1 MNETLSLRTMSGFPV
16 SIATGLALET
26 IFDPVQDVVDE
37 TRIVPDK
44 IELNSY
50 NNYIFNVSTLLRNI
64 TTSVPSGDILLV
76 PKKDILDTLMDEIE
90 WLTEFFHAEGL
101 TINFYANNYNFV
113 KSTYDKDNI
122 LRKPTT
128 DKQMA
133 MDNIFKYCLD
143 HLAKQDEVAQF
154 SNAVHFNREDQALI
168 FTHVPWD
175 LLSYGKFIKL
185 DLLESHTGLIK
196 SRKLWNTKYY
206 PIPEHDMSFLP
217 FMEKL
222 LTTFG
227 DHVMFKPAPVKERVE
242 LWTAMKKKPNVNPL
256 TSELSFGFMFGGN
269 K

>member
-1 MNETLSLRTMSGFPV
+1 MNNPLSIRVQSGFPV
-16 SIATGLALET
+16 SIATGLALES

-37 TRIVPDK
+37 TRQVPNK
-44 IELNSY
+44 IEVTEY

-64 TTSVPSGDILLV
+64 TTSVPSGEILTIS
-76 PKKDILDTLMDEIE
+76 KKDILDTLLDEIQ

-113 KSTYDKDNI
+113 KSTYDKENI

-128 DKQMA
+128 DKQIA
-133 MDNIFKYCLD
+133 MDGIVKYCLD

-154 SNAVHFNREDQALI
+154 SNTVHYNREDQALI

-175 LLSYGKFIKL
+175 LLSYSKFIKL

-196 SRKLWNTKYY
+196 SRKLWNTKYH

-227 DHVMFKPAPVKERVE
+227 DHVMFKPAPVKERIE
-242 LWTAMKKKPNVNPL
+242 LWTAMKKKPNINPL
-256 TSELSFGFMFGGN
+256 TSERNLLFSL
-269 K
+269 

>member
-1 MNETLSLRTMSGFPV
+1 MNNVLSNRIQSGFPV
-16 SIATGLALET
+16 SIATGMALET
-26 IFDPVQDVVDE
+26 LFTPVQSVYDD
-37 TRIVPDK
+37 TRKVPDK
-44 IELNSY
+44 INLEDY
-50 NNYIFNVSTLLRNI
+50 NNYIFNVSTFLRNI
-64 TTSVPSGDILLV
+64 TTSIPSSNILFV
-76 PKKDILDTLMDEIE
+76 PKKDILDILMDEIE

-143 HLAKQDEVAQF
+143 HLSKQDEVTQF
-154 SNAVHFNREDQALI
+154 SNSVHFNKEDQALI

-175 LLSYGKFIKL
+175 LLSYNRFVKL
-185 DLLESHTGLIK
+185 DLLESHTGLVK

-227 DHVMFKPAPVKERVE
+227 DNVMFKPAPIKERID
-242 LWTAMKKKPNVNPL
+242 LWSVMKRKNVNPL
-256 TSELSFGFMFGGN
+256 TTEKNLLFSN
-269 K
+269 

>member
-1 MNETLSLRTMSGFPV
+1 MNEKLASRPMSGFPV

-26 IFDPVQDVVDE
+26 IFDPVQSVFDD
-37 TRIVPDK
+37 TRTVPEK
-44 IELNSY
+44 IELNTY

-64 TTSVPSGDILLV
+64 TSSLPSGDILV
-76 PKKDILDTLMDEIE
+76 IPKKDILDALLDEIE

-101 TINFYANNYNFV
+101 TINFYVNNYNFV
-113 KSTYDKDNI
+113 KSTYEKEGI
-122 LRKPTT
+122 LRKANT

-133 MDNIFKYCLD
+133 LDNIFKYCLD
-143 HLAKQDEVAQF
+143 HIAKQDEVAQF
-154 SNAVHFNREDQALI
+154 SNTVHYAREDEALI
-168 FTHVPWD
+168 FTHIPWD
-175 LLSYGKFIKL
+175 LLSYGKFVKL

-206 PIPEHDMSFLP
+206 PVPDHDMSFLP

-227 DHVMFKPAPVKERVE
+227 DHVMFKPAPLKERVE
-242 LWTAMKKKPNVNPL
+242 LWSAMKKKNVNAL
-256 TSELSFGFMFGGN
+256 TSELSFSFMFGGN